1 MLLSEVAKQVNLTKR
16 AIKYYEE
23 QELLHVPK
31 MQTVIAITPKNI
43 LTILKEISVYRKL
56 GIGIADI

>member
-16 AIKYYEE
+16 VIKYYEE

-31 MQTVIAITPKNI
+31 DANG
-43 LTILKEISVYRKL
+43 YRRFFPL
-56 GIGIADI
+56 RTNL

>member
-23 QELLHVPK
+23 QELALEPEEG
-31 MQTVIAITPKNI
+31 
-43 LTILKEISVYRKL
+43 LRISSVR
-56 GIGIADI
+56 I